1 MTLLHSIKGKFILLM
16 CALVILMLLA
26 IKFYFIP
33 KVDHFLEL
41 SVEHEMKRN
50 MESFEKVIHT
60 VAVAANGERDVVRNA
75 LESISRDPE
84 IPVVFRRSNS
94 IRLQYGRS
102 AEKKTQNSIEEKVFR
117 DEEPIFVKTKNSFE
131 YIYPLRAIEV
141 CQTCHFAENG
151 KDNVPL
157 GYVLGLAVMTVP
169 HKVLRE
175 NKLFYF
181 VKDIF
186 VNNLF
191 LIALMLLIIFW
202 GLWRWIFKPLEL
214 VSARVQ
220 DLTGRDEEYYNFE
233 VGAVQHDEIRTLKLH
248 IEELIKQND
257 SSGNGDTE
265 NKTSATVKET

>member
-1 MTLLHSIKGKFILLM
+1 M

-102 AEKKTQNSIEEKVFR
+102 AEKKRKTQLKRKSSE
-117 DEEPIFVKTKNSFE
+117 TKNRFS
-131 YIYPLRAIEV
+131 LRRRI
-141 CQTCHFAENG
+141 HLN
-151 KDNVPL
+151 
-157 GYVLGLAVMTVP
+157 
-169 HKVLRE
+169 
-175 NKLFYF
+175 
-181 VKDIF
+181 
-186 VNNLF
+186 
-191 LIALMLLIIFW
+191 
-202 GLWRWIFKPLEL
+202 
-214 VSARVQ
+214 
-220 DLTGRDEEYYNFE
+220 
-233 VGAVQHDEIRTLKLH
+233 
-248 IEELIKQND
+248 
-257 SSGNGDTE
+257 
-265 NKTSATVKET
+265 TSTP